1 MYSRNGVAGTD
12 KRQYLDEFDDGLL
25 YADGF
30 DEAILGICERA
41 GSSAVVAYDRDKC
54 IEILVERDGMSY
66 EEAVEHFEF
75 KVAGGWVGDNTPVF
89 LTLLA
94 EYR

>member
-1 MYSRNGVAGTD
+1 MTTNIAGGGHD
-12 KRQYLDEFDDGLL
+12 VGGSVGEGW
-25 YADGF
+25 GHV
-30 DEAILGICERA
+30 EIH
-41 GSSAVVAYDRDKC
+41 GSSAPDGS
-54 IEILVERDGMSY
+54 VERDGMSY

-89 LTLLA
+89 LTLLD